1 MSPKNWQLHRK
12 FENLTGLLHVPM
24 QQNPVSGRYTV
35 PNGATKVQGQ
45 YNDVGSPTQE
55 FVAELKRDNDG
66 PITQFRLGINLK

>member
-1 MSPKNWQLHRK
+1 
-12 FENLTGLLHVPM
+12 M